1 MTSVKKKKGGSVAL
15 PKPVPNPSSNA
26 IPAAQDNRVD
36 DEPKVSFTLEFYAVN
51 EQDTAF
57 VGRLKKIGSD
67 EQVALI
73 DGLDIE
79 SIHKF
84 IRNNLPKTWALSP
97 QAAHPTGDVAF
108 EIGLGPASV
117 NQVLAN
123 RTLPNS
129 TTEALVSGAK
139 TMPTNAP
146 GKIEIWQNGRQNSI
160 VQAEKNCMV
169 CFEVEEQ
176 PVWAQ
181 FSAHFKSLEPEVP
194 SFQFSKHNEFT
205 GKPTLELYEG
215 QLKPGIYSLMVSA
228 AAKTD
233 TPQGTV
239 LFTADQLVQVI

>member
-15 PKPVPNPSSNA
+15 PKPAPNPSSNA
-26 IPAAQDNRVD
+26 IPAAQNNRVD

-79 SIHKF
+79 SIDRF
-84 IRNNLPKTWALSP
+84 IRHNLPKTWILSP
-97 QAAHPTGDVAF
+97 PVAHPADEVAF
-108 EIGLGPASV
+108 EIGLRPAA
-117 NQVLAN
+117 AN

-129 TTEALVSGAK
+129 TAELLVSGAK
-139 TMPTNAP
+139 PMPTNAQ
-146 GKIEIWQNGRQNSI
+146 GKIEVWQNGRQNSI
-160 VQAEKNCMV
+160 VQAGKNCLV

-194 SFQFSKHNEFT
+194 SFQFSKYNEFT

-233 TPQGTV
+233 APQGTV
-239 LFTADQLVQVI
+239 LFTADRLVQVI